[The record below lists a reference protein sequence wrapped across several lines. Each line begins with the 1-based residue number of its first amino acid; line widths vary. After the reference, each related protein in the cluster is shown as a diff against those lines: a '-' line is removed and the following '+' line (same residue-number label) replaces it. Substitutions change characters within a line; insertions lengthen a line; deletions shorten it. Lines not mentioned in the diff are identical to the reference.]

1 MIGFT
6 GALLCKVEGK
16 MESALFWLERS
27 AFFIEEVTLVE
38 RSKRSRPAETS
49 ISMKQAGAARGHKNK
64 VSGCLKQEK

>member
-1 MIGFT
+1 MMGFT

-49 ISMKQAGAARGHKNK
+49 IIHETGWCREGELNSRPHHYQ
-64 VSGCLKQEK
+64 